1 MAKDKITTP
10 KAAEGNVILLAPDN
24 ATSCSVEGVEYT
36 VTSDGFLEA
45 SAAHAAI
52 LTESFGYVAAE

>member
-1 MAKDKITTP
+1 MAKASTTP

-24 ATSCSVEGVEYT
+24 AGSCNVDGVEYL
-36 VTSDGFLEA
+36 VTGDGFIEA

-52 LTESFGYVAAE
+52 LTESPGYVAAE